1 LRAFRRPVF
10 EEIRALAFFK
20 IDIKKY
26 GSKTAQAE
34 NKEGGRKVEEIRCK
48 KCRRLLM
55 KVVNNFSS
63 CGVYIKC
70 PKCHYYQRFGSALE
84 TEEEKN
90 LGKEN
95 PRRI

>member
-1 LRAFRRPVF
+1 M
-10 EEIRALAFFK
+10 
-20 IDIKKY
+20 
-26 GSKTAQAE
+26 SKDPLVQKGQE
-34 NKEGGRKVEEIRCK
+34 RGVEKMEEIRCK

-55 KVVNNFSS
+55 KVVNNFDS

-70 PKCHYYQRFGSALE
+70 PKCHYYQHFGSVLE

-95 PRRI
+95 QRRT